1 MSKVEPK
8 DEEQVV
14 YVTINNKTSGNV
26 YHYDDNCRSISNDAN
41 LRKSTEEQEKVWRDG
56 CSWCTEE

>member
-14 YVTINNKTSGNV
+14 YVVINNMSSGTM
-26 YHYDDNCRSISNDAN
+26 YHYDDECRGIKSDCK